1 MHLASATKPG
11 TQDTWS
17 MDSYLAV
24 LKNSIG
30 HFSRYA
36 KSILLLLPS
45 VWLFSQTGGIGF
57 QNRQDRQVKL
67 EKCVSA
73 KLVQRRDPWCLCGKR
88 YCWEVSEDVMASDA
102 LKMKTVDSSTK
113 NLAVTNQWRVCQVLE
128 TYIKRTAQNTNAC
141 TQYEC
146 LPLVMSNFLR

>member
-1 MHLASATKPG
+1 
-11 TQDTWS
+11 
-17 MDSYLAV
+17 
-24 LKNSIG
+24 
-30 HFSRYA
+30 
-36 KSILLLLPS
+36 
-45 VWLFSQTGGIGF
+45 
-57 QNRQDRQVKL
+57 
-67 EKCVSA
+67 
-73 KLVQRRDPWCLCGKR
+73 
-88 YCWEVSEDVMASDA
+88 MASDA